1 MTKTANEIA
10 GEILAAALASKQIN
24 VSGSGVNYQAGEI
37 ASAFRII
44 RDAVMS
50 APSPTP

>member
-1 MTKTANEIA
+1 MNKTENEIA
-10 GEILAAALASKQIN
+10 GEILAAALTSKQIN
-24 VSGSGVNYQAGEI
+24 LSGNGVNYQASEI

-44 RDAVMS
+44 RDAVVS